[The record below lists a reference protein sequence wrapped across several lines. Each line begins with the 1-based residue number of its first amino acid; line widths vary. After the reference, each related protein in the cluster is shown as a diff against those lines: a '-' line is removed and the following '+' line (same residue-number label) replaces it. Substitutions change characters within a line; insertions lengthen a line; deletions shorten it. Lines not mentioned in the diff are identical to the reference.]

1 MQNPQNPAIQIYSN
15 SLEKPQDLN
24 LSALPKEYALHL
36 SGNSVMLRKDKIET
50 PPLIFTKKVNTAYKT
65 IPHKSVKT
73 ELGESRYYPAAS
85 KEWFNSVY
93 AYNNNY
99 IKNLPV
105 LDKNL
110 KRFMESYFN
119 NVLRKAQF
127 TRKNQPNRLF
137 PLRLS
142 SRVKRLHRLSLN
154 KIFLAKA
161 ELKHSSDKVTITLFV
176 FNQEKITL
184 NRRLKA
190 YLTNIFPSSKLLKR
204 VILPLN
210 KLPEKKELALAS
222 LPDQQNNASAEDV
235 NINEIKPLS
244 LKKNLLLFHSQIHL
258 QANKININ
266 SNFPWLTS
274 GTMPKSSQVDKKPF
288 SIESYPSIDTRT
300 PKTVQSFFW
309 KNLNLEWEA
318 LMETTKKLS
327 FNHLKFDQSYL
338 LKIKPLISKLY
349 NKKVEFNIIN
359 LKQIHLHTDI
369 FTQVI
374 ANKLKDRDNRLL
386 VVLKSALSLVKLP
399 KVNKMELKYGKD
411 NTANMWFNKVKNLTV
426 YPDILSLSPLPSS
439 LKSHSGFNADLVKEP
454 ESGLASQAN
463 LDLGQS
469 ADLLNKLLKGSVQP
483 SELCKAGYN
492 NNLINSALHS
502 IKHKINTG
510 VRLEARGRLTRRF
523 TASRSVFKLKWKGG
537 LNNIDARYK
546 GLSSV
551 ILRGHARNNVQY
563 SLINS
568 KNRNGAFGVR
578 GWTSSI

>member
-1 MQNPQNPAIQIYSN
+1 MQNPQNPAIQIYTN
-15 SLEKPQDLN
+15 SIEKPQNLN
-24 LSALPKEYALHL
+24 LSALPKGYALHL
-36 SGNSVMLRKDKIET
+36 SGNSVTDKIET
-50 PPLIFTKKVNTAYKT
+50 PPMIFTKKVNTAYKT
-65 IPHKSVKT
+65 IPHKSVNT

-93 AYNNNY
+93 AYNSNY

-210 KLPEKKELALAS
+210 KQPEEKKELALS
-222 LPDQQNNASAEDV
+222 SVLDQQNNASAEEV

-258 QANKININ
+258 QANKMNIN

-288 SIESYPSIDTRT
+288 SIENYPSINTRT

-374 ANKLKDRDNRLL
+374 ANKLKDRDNKLL

-426 YPDILSLSPLPSS
+426 YPDILSLSLLPSN
-439 LKSHSGFNADLVKEP
+439 LKSPSGINTELVKKA
-454 ESGLASQAN
+454 ESGLAS
-463 LDLGQS
+463 LDLGES

-483 SELCKAGYN
+483 LELSKAGYN

-537 LNNIDARYK
+537 LNNIDAKYK